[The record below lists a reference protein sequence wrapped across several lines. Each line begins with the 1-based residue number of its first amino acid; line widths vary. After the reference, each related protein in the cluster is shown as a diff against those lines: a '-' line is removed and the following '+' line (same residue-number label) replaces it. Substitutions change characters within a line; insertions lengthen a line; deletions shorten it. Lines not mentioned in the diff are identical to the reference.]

1 MNINRLLFAIF
12 GAILMGL
19 FVLAIWHDYD
29 REWVWYQQGFSQL
42 EQAGGVVKSAG
53 APGTASSKSRSQ
65 SGGVKQTVLDD
76 LERVDRCETCHLGI
90 ANPVFAGAPQPY
102 TTHPGDYLQH
112 HPIEKFGCTSCH
124 WGQGYATT
132 ANAAHGDVKHWDE
145 PMLRGAYIQASCG
158 KCHYS
163 VRQLPG
169 AEVLARGQVLYRELG
184 CVGCHTLHGEGGPIS
199 VDLTEI
205 GSKTADEL
213 DFTFV
218 EGRRTVANWMY
229 EHFLDPQK
237 VTPGFSEQGIPPSV
251 MPNYRM
257 SPAEAEALTA
267 YMMSLTKERLTR
279 EYIVPGESE
288 PSPVYASSVDRGRA
302 VFQKFGCV
310 GCHNVDG
317 RGGRKNWNAHTNGE
331 VPSLVYVGRGYTRE
345 ELKEKIRQGVPIVA
359 RRDPSGLTPPLYMP
373 AWSEKIK
380 GQDLEDL
387 VDYLLSLIPAEMSAA
402 APAPST
408 TTQESSQPE
417 TPAPGAF
424 RQADDLIDYLVRLM
438 AFDEE
443 VLPGRG

>member
-1 MNINRLLFAIF
+1 VNINRLLFAIF
-12 GAILMGL
+12 GAFLMGL

-29 REWVWYQQGFSQL
+29 REWVRYQQGFHQL
-42 EQAGGVVKSAG
+42 EQAKGLAK
-53 APGTASSKSRSQ
+53 
-65 SGGVKQTVLDD
+65 SGGFKQTVLDD

-90 ANPVFAGAPQPY
+90 ANPAFADAPQPY
-102 TTHPGDYLQH
+102 TTHPGDYLQR
-112 HPIEKFGCTSCH
+112 HPVETFGCTSCH

-132 ANAAHGDVKHWDE
+132 ASAAHGDVKHWDE

-163 VRQLPG
+163 VQQLPG
-169 AEVLARGQVLYRELG
+169 AEVLARGQVLYKEMG

-218 EGRRTVANWMY
+218 EGQRTVANWMY

-237 VTPGFSEQGIPPSV
+237 VTPGFPEQGIPPSV

-257 SPAEAEALTA
+257 SPAEAEALTT

-310 GCHNVDG
+310 GCHNVEG

-387 VDYLLSLIPAEMSAA
+387 VDYLLSLAPSEAVLTP
-402 APAPST
+402 APAVGP
-408 TTQESSQPE
+408 QESVRPE

-424 RQADDLIDYLVRLM
+424 HQVDDLIDYLARFT
-438 AFDEE
+438 ASGEE
-443 VLPGRG
+443 ALPGRG